1 MSDTWEGAYTM
12 AVDSFDVQQL
22 AAHKDEFAKAYEE
35 LKSRNLALNLTRG
48 KPSSEQLDFANAL
61 LGLPAPDYISAS
73 GEDVRNYGNA
83 KGITDIRA
91 IWAELL
97 DLPVENVLAQ
107 DASSLNIEFDLI
119 SWAMQFGNVDSERPW
134 NEEPVLK
141 WLCPVPG
148 YDRHFSIT
156 QHFGIEM
163 IQVPLNEDGPDMD
176 VVEKL
181 VASDPQIKGMW
192 NVPMF
197 SNPTGVTYSAEV
209 CRRLVEME
217 TAAPDFRLMWDNAYM
232 VHTLTDEFPEIHNV
246 IKWAEEAG
254 NSNRVWA
261 FGSTSKIT
269 FAGAGVA
276 FFASS
281 DANLEDYL
289 KHAGI
294 RGIGPNKV
302 NQLAHAKFFGDAEG
316 VREQMRRHAGSLAP
330 KFEKVLQILDERLT
344 EYGVAEWSKPT
355 GGYFINLDVVDG
367 TARRVVELAKEAGI
381 ALTGSGSSFPL
392 KQDPNDR
399 NIRLAPSLPPMEELE
414 VAMDGVATCVLLA
427 AAEKAT
433 A

>member
-1 MSDTWEGAYTM
+1 M
-12 AVDSFDVQQL
+12 AVDSFDVHEL

-35 LKSRNLALNLTRG
+35 LKSRNLSLNLTRG

-61 LGLPAPDYISAS
+61 LGLPAPDYVSAS
-73 GEDVRNYGNA
+73 GEDVRNYGND

-91 IWAELL
+91 IWADLM

-107 DASSLNIEFDLI
+107 DASSLNIQFDLI

-134 NEEPVLK
+134 NQEPVLK

-148 YDRHFSIT
+148 YDRHFAIT

-163 IQVPLNEDGPDMD
+163 IQVPMHEDGPDMD

-181 VASDPQIKGMW
+181 VAADPQIKGMW

-197 SNPTGVTYSAEV
+197 SNPTGVTYSSEV
-209 CRRLVEME
+209 CRRLVQME

-246 IKWAEEAG
+246 IAWAEEAG
-254 NSNRVWA
+254 NPNRVWA

-276 FFASS
+276 FYASS
-281 DANLEDYL
+281 KENLDNYL
-289 KHAGI
+289 AHAGI

-330 KFEKVLQILDERLT
+330 KFDKVLQILDSRLSA
-344 EYGVAEWSKPT
+344 YGVAEWSKPT

-399 NIRLAPSLPPMEELE
+399 NIRLAPSLPPMEELA

-427 AAEKAT
+427 AAEKAS

>member
-1 MSDTWEGAYTM
+1 
-12 AVDSFDVQQL
+12 
-22 AAHKDEFAKAYEE
+22 
-35 LKSRNLALNLTRG
+35 
-48 KPSSEQLDFANAL
+48 
-61 LGLPAPDYISAS
+61 
-73 GEDVRNYGNA
+73 
-83 KGITDIRA
+83 
-91 IWAELL
+91 
-97 DLPVENVLAQ
+97 
-107 DASSLNIEFDLI
+107 
-119 SWAMQFGNVDSERPW
+119 MQFGNVDSERPW

-254 NSNRVWA
+254 NPNRVWA

-276 FFASS
+276 FYASS

-414 VAMDGVATCVLLA
+414 VAMNGVATCVLLA

>member
-91 IWAELL
+91 IWAELM

-107 DASSLNIEFDLI
+107 DASSLNIQFDLI

-197 SNPTGVTYSAEV
+197 SNPTGVIYSAEV

-254 NSNRVWA
+254 NPNRVWA

-276 FFASS
+276 FYASS
-281 DANLEDYL
+281 DANLADYL

-330 KFEKVLQILDERLT
+330 KFEKVLQILDERLS